1 MARDETTMT
10 GEKITDEQ
18 IRQQYRENRET
29 PGLDTLMI
37 AIHSQDSERRV
48 RGPPGMLGMEIS
60 DGNRRP
66 QRPDGGTNE

>member
-37 AIHSQDSERRV
+37 AIHSQDSEL
-48 RGPPGMLGMEIS
+48 RGFE
-60 DGNRRP
+60 
-66 QRPDGGTNE
+66 

>member
-37 AIHSQDSERRV
+37 AIHSQDSELRHLARV
-48 RGPPGMLGMEIS
+48 EFAAAWNARHG
-60 DGNRRP
+60 DK
-66 QRPDGGTNE
+66 